1 MKELC
6 PQFAGFVK
14 LNVSFFCV
22 SNLSPEDCVLRL
34 VETRIDP
41 GTFLKGERIRFEEV
55 RDHNRR
61 TACRNSGMHPVQ
73 AILEEVGLTMGN
85 VVKTTVFMADM
96 NDFADMNAVYAEF
109 FSEPYPARSAVA
121 VKTLPKGA
129 LVEIEV
135 VAAV

>member
-55 RDHNRR
+55 RDHDCR
-61 TACRNSGMHPVQ
+61 TACCYSCMHPVQ
-73 AILEEVGLTMGN
+73 AILEYITALRRKSKLFGCAEKNIRGRFP
-85 VVKTTVFMADM
+85 VFD
-96 NDFADMNAVYAEF
+96 
-109 FSEPYPARSAVA
+109 R
-121 VKTLPKGA
+121 LPRYRYRKE
-129 LVEIEV
+129 LRE
-135 VAAV
+135 AAF